1 MKKIAIKD
9 NKICETVG
17 LAKKP
22 VNLSKVIPVMD
33 LNSYGR
39 LALSLNEDNVKEG
52 IYKIDNNK
60 IFYKAAPKRVMQKP
74 LDVTIVTNDEITLD
88 LVSKRYDYWVP
99 ETKWKLKPYDDYI
112 DVITAFISDTDTPM
126 FPYLTNV
133 FEGGGICLGGSLAG
147 INISNFKSTLENAGE
162 IVNSIL
168 CGTPN
173 TDLYFAG
180 LGRDIRISSEKSR
193 DLHKFLLQ
201 LSFIHQNVIHNQEE
215 ASLWWEPITDSVVYR
230 DDSDDN
236 MIIDFFYDLT
246 DTPLYDE
253 SLLEKYSLEKQEE
266 RTKDENYEI

>member
-9 NKICETVG
+9 NKICEVVG

-22 VNLSKVIPVMD
+22 VNLSKVIPVVD
-33 LNSYGR
+33 INDYGS
-39 LALSLNEDNVKEG
+39 LALNLNENNIKEG
-52 IYKIDNNK
+52 IYRIDGNR
-60 IFYKAAPKRVMQKP
+60 IYYKAAPKRVMQRP
-74 LDVTIVTNDEITLD
+74 LDVTIVTNNEITRE

-99 ETKWKLKPYDDYI
+99 ETKWQIKVYDGYV

-147 INISNFKSTLENAGE
+147 INISNFKNTLENAGE

-180 LGRDIRISSEKSR
+180 LGHEIRISSEKSR
-193 DLHKFLLQ
+193 DLHKFFLQ

-215 ASLWWEPITDSVVYR
+215 ASLWWKPIIDSTKYR
-230 DDSDDN
+230 DDSEDN
-236 MIIDFFYDLT
+236 MIIDVFDDLVGFS
-246 DTPLYDE
+246 LYDE
-253 SLLEKYSLEKQEE
+253 DLLERYSLEKQEE
-266 RTKDENYEI
+266 RAKDRNYEV